1 MKLHKLLTSTSI
13 PDREILDTL
22 DNIEASLLEAHPIP
36 KWQIHYYRE
45 RMEQKIAYY
54 ELWLDYFKSREE
66 TGEKE

>member
-36 KWQIHYYRE
+36 K
-45 RMEQKIAYY
+45 
-54 ELWLDYFKSREE
+54 
-66 TGEKE
+66 